1 MVLMSS
7 LIPSLVILIEV
18 SAVEIVFLR
27 TLIAMVILGIY
38 LPIKGIRIKVE
49 VREFLG
55 LILTG
60 ILTAFYWVLLII
72 SAKLSNASV
81 CLVGL
86 ATAPLWISLIAPFFG
101 QKKLDL
107 FEILIA
113 VNAVF
118 GVYVIFDSNFA
129 YVGGLTVSIISAV
142 FAAIV
147 TLLNGKISRHHHH
160 LTATFYQMGGAWLGT
175 LILYPLLTIYAPDAS
190 YFFMPSTRDI
200 LLIVLLAFIFSIVI
214 WSVFI
219 KVMRTIPP
227 FVVALSNNLLPI
239 YGIIAA
245 LLIRGEQEQMTL
257 YFYAGA
263 VIIISSV
270 FVNPLAK
277 MVFQKRAL
285 PKS

>member
-49 VREFLG
+49 IREFLG

-129 YVGGLTVSIISAV
+129 YVGGLTVSIIS
-142 FAAIV
+142 
-147 TLLNGKISRHHHH
+147 R
-160 LTATFYQMGGAWLGT
+160 YR
-175 LILYPLLTIYAPDAS
+175 YPAQ
-190 YFFMPSTRDI
+190 RQ
-200 LLIVLLAFIFSIVI
+200 
-214 WSVFI
+214 
-219 KVMRTIPP
+219 
-227 FVVALSNNLLPI
+227 N
-239 YGIIAA
+239 
-245 LLIRGEQEQMTL
+245 
-257 YFYAGA
+257 
-263 VIIISSV
+263 
-270 FVNPLAK
+270 
-277 MVFQKRAL
+277 
-285 PKS
+285 